1 MDALDI
7 PWEDIFKPG
16 ASIAFSK
23 FNKWVQVVFGVYIP
37 HIQYLVKPHSSPWTS
52 TSTTNRYNS
61 QYEWYLKINTILLL
75 FSNQYNVV
83 YKEKDTGEAFNEYD
97 EGEYCSTHRILFYR
111 LHQQTKSSASKVKTG

>member
-1 MDALDI
+1 MFCFVATRFEIGPFDLLPTNEKEIIMPAMDALDI

-61 QYEWYLKINTILLL
+61 QYE
-75 FSNQYNVV
+75 
-83 YKEKDTGEAFNEYD
+83 
-97 EGEYCSTHRILFYR
+97 
-111 LHQQTKSSASKVKTG
+111 